1 VLQLQLD
8 IGNIC
13 ANRLVLQTLGADNA
27 GAECCGVTNGSSILS
42 IGVCPVVSVRLYIV
56 NALFAIQEGIDEVFI
71 RPQAVNHLHGCFRHL
86 AGAGNAK
93 VNVNGSG
100 IKVEIVQNF
109 ALQVVTGGQAQHC
122 TGRIAAVSVNG
133 GEAAARAEEL
143 RSGAGSSCGICLQVT
158 LLVPFPHQFALFH
171 KGIGCIQVGHGG
183 ITVHANTSVIV
194 GVIQAVNFFFGAQD
208 GTDQA
213 GVALIIGCIADDVGV
228 ICVDLFKYCFQIFN
242 TVHRAH
248 IHTGGLGNVIIPDQ
262 VAVQGHALVSRHR
275 VNRAVNGG
283 SGVRVFVKIL
293 FQLGGHFLTV
303 FFQQVVHR
311 SQHVGSHVVCQR
323 ALKECI
329 DLIAALHGQ
338 LNFLGV
344 LCRSK
349 QLDVNGDVIVRVGL
363 CQVIIHQVL
372 NAGHF
377 TVFRDVIERH
387 AVDRNVGRL

>member
-1 VLQLQLD
+1 MRRARIRFCLLLGGDPCIKLFLLCLDYGVDTGCIQCIQEFRHGGFGIDRTTDQARNILVVNIGNGAHLSGNAGSVKHKAKERAALRFLVVLQLQLD

-194 GVIQAVNFFFGAQD
+194 GVIQAVNFFLRS
-208 GTDQA
+208 A
-213 GVALIIGCIADDVGV
+213 GWD
-228 ICVDLFKYCFQIFN
+228 
-242 TVHRAH
+242 
-248 IHTGGLGNVIIPDQ
+248 
-262 VAVQGHALVSRHR
+262 
-275 VNRAVNGG
+275 G
-283 SGVRVFVKIL
+283 SGWCRPDYWVHSRRCWGHMRGPVQIL
-293 FQLGGHFLTV
+293 LPDLQYCSPCSYP
-303 FFQQVVHR
+303 HR
-311 SQHVGSHVVCQR
+311 R
-323 ALKECI
+323 P
-329 DLIAALHGQ
+329 GQ
-338 LNFLGV
+338 CHHPRSG
-344 LCRSK
+344 CRS
-349 QLDVNGDVIVRVGL
+349 GP
-363 CQVIIHQVL
+363 CPC
-372 NAGHF
+372 
-377 TVFRDVIERH
+377 
-387 AVDRNVGRL
+387 